1 MDKMLAAVQN
11 AVVAINN
18 LSKTM
23 QGVLPYVQS
32 TSTSATAGSASLP
45 ASPAGFL
52 VATNPV
58 TGATIKIPYYNS

>member
-45 ASPAGFL
+45 GSPAGFL
-52 VATNPV
+52 VSTNPV